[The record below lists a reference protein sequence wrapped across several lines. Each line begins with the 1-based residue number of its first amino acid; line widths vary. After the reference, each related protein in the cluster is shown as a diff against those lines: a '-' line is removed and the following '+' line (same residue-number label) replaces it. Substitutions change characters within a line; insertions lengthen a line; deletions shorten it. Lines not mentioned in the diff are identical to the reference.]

1 MEQEKLAEMIK
12 SLIEKDKENFIK
24 KEGIVETKKYETG
37 KEVSVNKKLNIN
49 FDNNY
54 LQEIPSEN
62 VEASVN
68 KKLNINFNNN
78 YLQEIPFE
86 NVEVETEKALLINT
100 TLSGYIWVNKK
111 HCYKSKKY
119 QFKPVFL
126 IKVFNEMTYSIET
139 NGDPDE
145 PATIK
150 GAHIKW

>member
-1 MEQEKLAEMIK
+1 MEKEKLAEMIK

-24 KEGIVETKKYETG
+24 KEGIVKVPSRNEVNKKLQ
-37 KEVSVNKKLNIN
+37 NKKLNIN

-54 LQEIPSEN
+54 LQEIP
-62 VEASVN
+62 
-68 KKLNINFNNN
+68 
-78 YLQEIPFE
+78 FE
-86 NVEVETEKALLINT
+86 SVEVETEKALLINT

-126 IKVFNEMTYSIET
+126 IKVFNEMTYNIET

-150 GAHIKW
+150 GSMIKW

>member
-1 MEQEKLAEMIK
+1 MDQEKLTAMIK

-24 KEGIVETKKYETG
+24 KEGIVETKKYKTG

-49 FDNNY
+49 FD
-54 LQEIPSEN
+54 
-62 VEASVN
+62 
-68 KKLNINFNNN
+68 NN

-126 IKVFNEMTYSIET
+126 IKVFNEMTYNVET

-150 GAHIKW
+150 GSAIKW

>member
-1 MEQEKLAEMIK
+1 MDKEKYMEMIK

-24 KEGIVETKKYETG
+24 KHNLLVVPSRNEVNEKLQKEEEKMETKNYKTG

-49 FDNNY
+49 FD
-54 LQEIPSEN
+54 
-62 VEASVN
+62 
-68 KKLNINFNNN
+68 NN

-100 TLSGYIWVNKK
+100 TLSGLIWVNKK

-126 IKVFNEMTYSIET
+126 IKVFNEMTYNVET

-145 PATIK
+145 PTTIK
-150 GAHIKW
+150 GSAIEW

>member
-1 MEQEKLAEMIK
+1 MNGVNTLSIININFKGVIIEKEKLAEMIK
-12 SLIEKDKENFIK
+12 SLIEKDKENFVK
-24 KEGIVETKKYETG
+24 KEGIVETKKYKTG

-49 FDNNY
+49 FD
-54 LQEIPSEN
+54 
-62 VEASVN
+62 
-68 KKLNINFNNN
+68 NN

-126 IKVFNEMTYSIET
+126 IKVFNEMTYNIET
-139 NGDPDE
+139 DGDPDE
-145 PATIK
+145 PASIK

>member
-1 MEQEKLAEMIK
+1 MEKEKLAEMIK
-12 SLIEKDKENFIK
+12 SLIEKDKENFMK
-24 KEGIVETKKYETG
+24 KEGIVETKNYKTG

-49 FDNNY
+49 FD
-54 LQEIPSEN
+54 
-62 VEASVN
+62 
-68 KKLNINFNNN
+68 NN

-126 IKVFNEMTYSIET
+126 IKVFNEMTYNVET

-150 GAHIKW
+150 GANIKW

>member
-1 MEQEKLAEMIK
+1 MEKEKLAEMIK
-12 SLIEKDKENFIK
+12 TLIEKDKENFMK
-24 KEGIVETKKYETG
+24 KEGIVETKIYKTG

-49 FDNNY
+49 FD
-54 LQEIPSEN
+54 
-62 VEASVN
+62 
-68 KKLNINFNNN
+68 NN

-126 IKVFNEMTYSIET
+126 IKVFNEMNYNIET

-150 GAHIKW
+150 GANIKW

>member
-1 MEQEKLAEMIK
+1 MDQEKLTAMIK
-12 SLIEKDKENFIK
+12 SLIEKDKENFVK
-24 KEGIVETKKYETG
+24 KEGNMKTEEVKVYASRNEVNKKLQ
-37 KEVSVNKKLNIN
+37 NKKLNIN
-49 FDNNY
+49 FD
-54 LQEIPSEN
+54 
-62 VEASVN
+62 
-68 KKLNINFNNN
+68 NN

-126 IKVFNEMTYSIET
+126 IKVFNEMTYNVET

-145 PATIK
+145 PASIK
-150 GAHIKW
+150 GADIRW

>member
-24 KEGIVETKKYETG
+24 KEGIMKVPSRNENNEKLQ
-37 KEVSVNKKLNIN
+37 NKKLNIN
-49 FDNNY
+49 FD
-54 LQEIPSEN
+54 
-62 VEASVN
+62 
-68 KKLNINFNNN
+68 NN

-126 IKVFNEMTYSIET
+126 IKVFNEMTYNIET

-150 GAHIKW
+150 GANIKW

>member
-24 KEGIVETKKYETG
+24 KEGIVETKKYKTG

-54 LQEIPSEN
+54 LQEIP
-62 VEASVN
+62 
-68 KKLNINFNNN
+68 
-78 YLQEIPFE
+78 FE

-100 TLSGYIWVNKK
+100 LNGYIWVNKK

-126 IKVFNEMTYSIET
+126 IKVFNEMTYNIET

>member
-1 MEQEKLAEMIK
+1 MEKEKLAAMIK
-12 SLIEKDKENFIK
+12 ELIAKDKENFTK
-24 KEGIVETKKYETG
+24 KEGNMETKNYKSG

-54 LQEIPSEN
+54 LQEIS
-62 VEASVN
+62 
-68 KKLNINFNNN
+68 
-78 YLQEIPFE
+78 FE

-100 TLSGYIWVNKK
+100 TLSGLIWVNKK

-126 IKVFNEMTYSIET
+126 VKVFNEMTYNVET

-150 GAHIKW
+150 GAMIKW

>member
-12 SLIEKDKENFIK
+12 LLIEKDKENFIK
-24 KEGIVETKKYETG
+24 KEGIVETKKYKTG
-37 KEVSVNKKLNIN
+37 KEVSVNKKLNNN
-49 FDNNY
+49 FD
-54 LQEIPSEN
+54 
-62 VEASVN
+62 
-68 KKLNINFNNN
+68 NN

-126 IKVFNEMTYSIET
+126 IKVYNEMTYTIGT
-139 NGDPDE
+139 NCDPDV
-145 PATIK
+145 PTTTIK
-150 GAHIKW
+150 GADIEW

>member
-24 KEGIVETKKYETG
+24 KEGIMKVPSRNENNEKLQ
-37 KEVSVNKKLNIN
+37 NKKLNIN
-49 FDNNY
+49 FD
-54 LQEIPSEN
+54 
-62 VEASVN
+62 
-68 KKLNINFNNN
+68 NN

-126 IKVFNEMTYSIET
+126 IKVFNEMTYNIET

>member
-1 MEQEKLAEMIK
+1 MDKEKLAEMIK

-24 KEGIVETKKYETG
+24 KEGIVETKNYKTG

-49 FDNNY
+49 FDNN
-54 LQEIPSEN
+54 
-62 VEASVN
+62 
-68 KKLNINFNNN
+68 F
-78 YLQEIPFE
+78 LQEIPFE

-126 IKVFNEMTYSIET
+126 IKVFNEMTYNIET

-150 GAHIKW
+150 GAYIKW

>member
-12 SLIEKDKENFIK
+12 LLIEKDKENFMK
-24 KEGIVETKKYETG
+24 KEGNMETKKYKTG

-49 FDNNY
+49 FD
-54 LQEIPSEN
+54 
-62 VEASVN
+62 
-68 KKLNINFNNN
+68 NN

-126 IKVFNEMTYSIET
+126 IKVFNEMNYNIET
-139 NGDPDE
+139 NGDPDK
-145 PATIK
+145 PVSIK
-150 GAHIKW
+150 GANIEW

>member
-1 MEQEKLAEMIK
+1 MDKEKLAEMIK

-24 KEGIVETKKYETG
+24 KEGIVKVPSRNEVNKKLQ
-37 KEVSVNKKLNIN
+37 NKKLNIN
-49 FDNNY
+49 FD
-54 LQEIPSEN
+54 
-62 VEASVN
+62 
-68 KKLNINFNNN
+68 NN

-126 IKVFNEMTYSIET
+126 IKVFNEMTYNIE
-139 NGDPDE
+139 NDGDPDE
-145 PATIK
+145 PAAIK

>member
-12 SLIEKDKENFIK
+12 SLIEKDKENFVK
-24 KEGIVETKKYETG
+24 KEGIMETKKYKTG

-54 LQEIPSEN
+54 LQEIP
-62 VEASVN
+62 
-68 KKLNINFNNN
+68 
-78 YLQEIPFE
+78 FE

-100 TLSGYIWVNKK
+100 PWSGHIWVNKN

-126 IKVFNEMTYSIET
+126 IKVYNEMSYTIAT

-150 GAHIKW
+150 GADIKW

>member
-1 MEQEKLAEMIK
+1 MEQEKLAAMIK
-12 SLIEKDKENFIK
+12 ELIEKDKENFTK
-24 KEGIVETKKYETG
+24 KEGNNMETKNYKTG

-49 FDNNY
+49 WDNNY
-54 LQEIPSEN
+54 LQEIYFQD
-62 VEASVN
+62 VEA
-68 KKLNINFNNN
+68 
-78 YLQEIPFE
+78 
-86 NVEVETEKALLINT
+86 ETEKALLIDT
-100 TLSGYIWVNKK
+100 TLSGLIWVNKK

-126 IKVFNEMTYSIET
+126 IKVFNELTYNIET

>member
-12 SLIEKDKENFIK
+12 SLIEKDKENFVK
-24 KEGIVETKKYETG
+24 KEGIVETKKYKTG
-37 KEVSVNKKLNIN
+37 KEVSVNKKLNID
-49 FDNNY
+49 FD
-54 LQEIPSEN
+54 
-62 VEASVN
+62 
-68 KKLNINFNNN
+68 KN

-86 NVEVETEKALLINT
+86 NVEAETEKALLINT
-100 TLSGYIWVNKK
+100 WSGYIWINKK

-126 IKVFNEMTYSIET
+126 IKVFNEMTYNIET

-150 GAHIKW
+150 GAYIKW

>member
-24 KEGIVETKKYETG
+24 KEGSVETKKYKTG

-49 FDNNY
+49 FD
-54 LQEIPSEN
+54 
-62 VEASVN
+62 
-68 KKLNINFNNN
+68 NN

-100 TLSGYIWVNKK
+100 TLSGLIWVNKK

-126 IKVFNEMTYSIET
+126 IKVFNEMTYNIET

-150 GAHIKW
+150 GTYIKW

>member
-1 MEQEKLAEMIK
+1 MEKEKLAEMIK

-24 KEGIVETKKYETG
+24 NNNLLVVSSRNEVNEKLQKKEGIVETKKYKTG

-49 FDNNY
+49 FD
-54 LQEIPSEN
+54 
-62 VEASVN
+62 
-68 KKLNINFNNN
+68 NN

-126 IKVFNEMTYSIET
+126 IKVFNEMTYNIET
-139 NGDPDE
+139 EGDPDE

-150 GAHIKW
+150 GAFIKW

>member
-24 KEGIVETKKYETG
+24 KEGIVETKNYKTG

-54 LQEIPSEN
+54 LQEIP
-62 VEASVN
+62 
-68 KKLNINFNNN
+68 
-78 YLQEIPFE
+78 FE

-100 TLSGYIWVNKK
+100 LNGYIWVNKK

-119 QFKPVFL
+119 QFKPAFL
-126 IKVFNEMTYSIET
+126 IKVFNEMTYNIET

-150 GAHIKW
+150 GANIKW

>member
-1 MEQEKLAEMIK
+1 MDKEKLAEMIK

-24 KEGIVETKKYETG
+24 KEGIVERKKYKTG

-54 LQEIPSEN
+54 LQEIP
-62 VEASVN
+62 
-68 KKLNINFNNN
+68 
-78 YLQEIPFE
+78 FE

-100 TLSGYIWVNKK
+100 LSGNVWVNKK

-126 IKVFNEMTYSIET
+126 IKVFNEMNYNIET
-139 NGDPDE
+139 NGDP
-145 PATIK
+145 ATIK
-150 GAHIKW
+150 GSAIKW

>member
-24 KEGIVETKKYETG
+24 KEGNMETKKYKTG
-37 KEVSVNKKLNIN
+37 KELSVNKKLNIN
-49 FDNNY
+49 FD
-54 LQEIPSEN
+54 
-62 VEASVN
+62 
-68 KKLNINFNNN
+68 NN

-100 TLSGYIWVNKK
+100 LNGYIWINKK

-126 IKVFNEMTYSIET
+126 IKVFNEMTYNIET

>member
-1 MEQEKLAEMIK
+1 MDQEKLAEMIK

-24 KEGIVETKKYETG
+24 NNNLLVVPSRNEVNEKLQKKEEKMKTKKYKTG
-37 KEVSVNKKLNIN
+37 KEVSVNKKLNID
-49 FDNNY
+49 FD
-54 LQEIPSEN
+54 
-62 VEASVN
+62 
-68 KKLNINFNNN
+68 NN

-100 TLSGYIWVNKK
+100 LAGKVWLNKK

-126 IKVFNEMTYSIET
+126 VKVFNEMTYNIET
-139 NGDPDE
+139 YDNPDE

-150 GAHIKW
+150 GAYIKW

>member
-1 MEQEKLAEMIK
+1 MEKEKLAEMIK
-12 SLIEKDKENFIK
+12 SLIEKDKENFVK
-24 KEGIVETKKYETG
+24 KEGIVETKKYKTG
-37 KEVSVNKKLNIN
+37 NEVSVNKKLNIN
-49 FDNNY
+49 FD
-54 LQEIPSEN
+54 
-62 VEASVN
+62 
-68 KKLNINFNNN
+68 NN

-100 TLSGYIWVNKK
+100 TLSGYIWINKK

-126 IKVFNEMTYSIET
+126 IKVFNEMTYNIET